1 MSFMFHVFMFHS
13 SLMTDLDFESSQ
25 LQLLTDALRAGPG
38 SPEWRAAM
46 EAVGA
51 SSSVEQDEY
60 KLLYTARER
69 LASGRQYREVRAG
82 PGFTRRVF
90 DAIEQD
96 DDSPGSMPR
105 ALPAANLI
113 AAISALV
120 ILGVLAIVAWL
131 IIPSSEV
138 RQQQQANDLSQT
150 YFVNRIVD
158 STFANALGADWNPFG
173 KLALHVKDGLRP
185 GVIDGG
191 GEASQTFLGG
201 GVTHRRTIEAN
212 QPFAVEATVRIPKP
226 TDDVIVQ
233 VFVTD
238 SPTFTGD
245 NAMTPRE
252 IVWHLRGSQASVA
265 TPAGNV
271 ELADTPIRAGQR
283 ITVRIAANQSD
294 ATVEMNGRRLWSGPN
309 QLDPKKPRT
318 VGVRFLAQGKVDE
331 KVVPV
336 VESVRVLVPQK
347 Q

>member
-1 MSFMFHVFMFHS
+1 
-13 SLMTDLDFESSQ
+13 MTELDFESSQ

-46 EAVGA
+46 ESVAPAGGGGA
-51 SSSVEQDEY
+51 DEY
-60 KLLYTARER
+60 KLLYAARER

-90 DAIEQD
+90 DAIEQE
-96 DDSPGSMPR
+96 DDSDGATPA

-131 IIPSSEV
+131 IIPSSDV

-158 STFANALGADWNPFG
+158 ASFDTGLGADWTAFG
-173 KLALHVKDGLRP
+173 KVPLEAKDGIRP
-185 GVIDGG
+185 GAPPA
-191 GEASQTFLGG
+191 EAAASFLGG
-201 GVTHRRTIEAN
+201 GAVHRRAIEAN
-212 QPFAVEATVRIPKP
+212 QPFAVETSIKIGKP
-226 TDDVIVQ
+226 SDDVIVQ

-252 IVWHLRGSQASVA
+252 LAWLVRGTQASVA
-265 TPAGNV
+265 TPDGAV
-271 ELADTPIRAGQR
+271 EFSDAPIRAGQR
-283 ITVRIAANQSD
+283 IAVRITANQFD
-294 ATVEMNGRRLWSGPN
+294 AAVEMNGKKLWSGPT

-318 VGVRFLAQGKVDE
+318 VGVRFLRQGKVDE
-331 KVVPV
+331 KALPV

>member
-1 MSFMFHVFMFHS
+1 MFYSFI
-13 SLMTDLDFESSQ
+13 MTDLDFESSQ

-46 EAVGA
+46 EAVGG
-51 SSSVEQDEY
+51 SSSAEQDEY

-90 DAIEQD
+90 DAIDEQD
-96 DDSPGSMPR
+96 DDSDGAMPR

-131 IIPSSEV
+131 IIPSTEV
-138 RQQQQANDLSQT
+138 RQQQQAGDLSQT

-158 STFANALGADWNPFG
+158 ASFDTGLGTDWNAFG
-173 KLALHVKDGLRP
+173 KLPVDAKTGLRP
-185 GVIDGG
+185 APAA
-191 GEASQTFLGG
+191 GETAHSFLGG

-252 IVWHLRGSQASVA
+252 IAWLVRGTQASAA
-265 TPAGNV
+265 TPDGAV
-271 ELADTPIRAGQR
+271 EFADTPVRAGQR
-283 ITVRIAANQSD
+283 INFRIAANQSD
-294 ATVEMNGRRLWSGPN
+294 AAVEMNGRRLWSGPN

-318 VGVRFLAQGKVDE
+318 VGVRFLAQGKIDE
-331 KVVPV
+331 KTAPV

-347 Q
+347 P

>member
-1 MSFMFHVFMFHS
+1 LAV
-13 SLMTDLDFESSQ
+13 TDLDFESSQ

-46 EAVGA
+46 EAVAPAGGGGGGGG
-51 SSSVEQDEY
+51 EEY
-60 KLLYTARER
+60 KLLYAARER

-90 DAIEQD
+90 DAIEKED
-96 DDSPGSMPR
+96 DIDGATPG

-120 ILGVLAIVAWL
+120 ILGVLAIVVWL
-131 IIPSSEV
+131 IIPSSDA
-138 RQQQQANDLSQT
+138 RQQQQGSDLSQT

-158 STFANALGADWNPFG
+158 ANFDAGVGADWTPFG
-173 KLALHVKDGLRP
+173 KLPLEAKAGLRP
-185 GVIDGG
+185 GAIGAGDEAPKTFVGG
-191 GEASQTFLGG
+191 GAAY
-201 GVTHRRTIEAN
+201 RRTIEAN
-212 QPFAVEATVRIPKP
+212 QPFALEAVLKIPEP

-238 SPTFTGD
+238 TPTFIGD

-252 IVWHLRGSQASVA
+252 LAWLVRRTQASVA
-265 TPAGNV
+265 TPEGAV
-271 ELADTPIRAGQR
+271 EFADAPIRGGQR
-283 ITVRIAANQSD
+283 ITVRLTANQAD
-294 ATVEMNGRRLWSGPN
+294 AAVEMNGKKLWSGPN

-318 VGVRFLAQGKVDE
+318 VGVRFLRQGKVDE
-331 KVVPV
+331 KLVPI
-336 VESVRVLVPQK
+336 VESIRVLVPQK